1 MLFRSNLRAVQKLT
15 EPAVGDAL
23 LLRLKRK
30 ARENL
35 LIEIV
40 VAVAAY
46 VKNDGSLST
55 KDDVN
60 SNLSS
65 TGKNK
70 STTNKTTLDVEQF
83 LQLMVA
89 EMQNQD
95 PLEPTDNSDY
105 MAQLATFTQVEATK
119 EMNDNT
125 LQDMASNLVGKQV
138 IMTTTQNSNGYIG
151 GTVDYWETINGTV
164 YLGIGGKLYD
174 IADLDTVM
182 DKDYFDKWKGN
193 GSTTDTKTEDTKPG
207 E

>member
-1 MLFRSNLRAVQKLT
+1 MAST
-15 EPAVGDAL
+15 IGDWS
-23 LLRLKRK
+23 
-30 ARENL
+30 
-35 LIEIV
+35 
-40 VAVAAY
+40 Y

-60 SNLSS
+60 TNISS
-65 TGKNK
+65 TGKNN
-70 STTNKTTLDVEQF
+70 SSANKTTLDVNEF
-83 LQLMVA
+83 LKLMVA

-119 EMNDNT
+119 EMNTNT
-125 LQDMASNLVGKQV
+125 LQGMASDLVGKQV
-138 IMTTTQNSNGYIG
+138 IMTTNQNSDGFIG

-182 DKDYFDKWKGN
+182 DKSYYDKWSGK
-193 GSTTDTKTEDTKPG
+193 TDTDTKTDTDNKTDSDTKT
-207 E
+207 EE

>member
-1 MLFRSNLRAVQKLT
+1 MAGTIDTTGKVSNQ
-15 EPAVGDAL
+15 
-23 LLRLKRK
+23 
-30 ARENL
+30 
-35 LIEIV
+35 IM
-40 VAVAAY
+40 
-46 VKNDGSLST
+46 
-55 KDDVN
+55 
-60 SNLSS
+60 SS
-65 TGKNK
+65 TSKTSNTKK
-70 STTNKTTLDVEQF
+70 SNTLNMENF
-83 LQLMVA
+83 LSLLVA

>member
-1 MLFRSNLRAVQKLT
+1 MASTIGAWS
-15 EPAVGDAL
+15 
-23 LLRLKRK
+23 
-30 ARENL
+30 
-35 LIEIV
+35 
-40 VAVAAY
+40 Y

-125 LQDMASNLVGKQV
+125 LQDMASNLVG
-138 IMTTTQNSNGYIG
+138 YIG

>member
-1 MLFRSNLRAVQKLT
+1 MASTIGAWS
-15 EPAVGDAL
+15 
-23 LLRLKRK
+23 
-30 ARENL
+30 
-35 LIEIV
+35 
-40 VAVAAY
+40 Y

-95 PLEPTDNSDY
+95 PLEPT
-105 MAQLATFTQVEATK
+105 
-119 EMNDNT
+119 DNT

>member
-1 MLFRSNLRAVQKLT
+1 MASTIGAWS
-15 EPAVGDAL
+15 
-23 LLRLKRK
+23 
-30 ARENL
+30 
-35 LIEIV
+35 
-40 VAVAAY
+40 Y

-138 IMTTTQNSNGYIG
+138 IMTTTQNSI
-151 GTVDYWETINGTV
+151 DYWETINGTV

>member
-1 MLFRSNLRAVQKLT
+1 MASTIGAWS
-15 EPAVGDAL
+15 
-23 LLRLKRK
+23 
-30 ARENL
+30 
-35 LIEIV
+35 
-40 VAVAAY
+40 Y
-46 VKNDGSLST
+46 VKSDGSLST

-60 SNLSS
+60 ASVSS
-65 TGKNK
+65 TGKN
-70 STTNKTTLDVEQF
+70 TNTSSSKTTLDVDQF

-119 EMNDNT
+119 EMNTNT
-125 LQDMASNLVGKQV
+125 LQGMASDLVGKQV
-138 IMTTTQNSNGYIG
+138 IMITNQNSDGFIG
-151 GTVDYWETINGTV
+151 GTVDYWENINGTV

-182 DKDYFDKWKGN
+182 DKSYFDKWNKTDSSTSTDASGKTDKTN
-193 GSTTDTKTEDTKPG
+193 GTESKDDTKTE

>member
-1 MLFRSNLRAVQKLT
+1 MASTIGAWS
-15 EPAVGDAL
+15 
-23 LLRLKRK
+23 
-30 ARENL
+30 
-35 LIEIV
+35 
-40 VAVAAY
+40 Y

-182 DKDYFDKWKGN
+182 DKDYFDKVIT
-193 GSTTDTKTEDTKPG
+193 SAEG
-207 E
+207 EKIKNKNELKLQIISEFDEAEECVKAVSYTHLTLPTIA

>member
-1 MLFRSNLRAVQKLT
+1 MASTIGAYS
-15 EPAVGDAL
+15 
-23 LLRLKRK
+23 
-30 ARENL
+30 
-35 LIEIV
+35 
-40 VAVAAY
+40 Y

-55 KDDVN
+55 SDDIN
-60 SNLSS
+60 TNLSS
-65 TGKNK
+65 TGKSKN
-70 STTNKTTLDVEQF
+70 SSSKTTLDVDQF

-95 PLEPTDNSDY
+95 PLEPTDNSSY

-119 EMNDNT
+119 EMNVNT
-125 LQDMASNLVGKQV
+125 LQSMASDLVGKQV
-138 IMTTTQNSNGYIG
+138 IMTTTQNSDGYIG

-182 DKDYFDKWKGN
+182 DKAYFDKWN
-193 GSTTDTKTEDTKPG
+193 GTADTGDTDNTDNNEVEDANKTG

>member
-1 MLFRSNLRAVQKLT
+1 MASTIGAWS
-15 EPAVGDAL
+15 
-23 LLRLKRK
+23 
-30 ARENL
+30 
-35 LIEIV
+35 
-40 VAVAAY
+40 Y

-60 SNLSS
+60 TNISS
-65 TGKNK
+65 TGKNN
-70 STTNKTTLDVEQF
+70 STSANKTTLDVNEF
-83 LQLMVA
+83 LKLMVA

-119 EMNDNT
+119 EMNTNT
-125 LQDMASNLVGKQV
+125 LQGMASDLVGKQV
-138 IMTTTQNSNGYIG
+138 IMVTNQNSDGFIG

-182 DKDYFDKWKGN
+182 DKSYYDKWSGK
-193 GSTTDTKTEDTKPG
+193 TDTDTKTDTDNNTDSDDKTNTDDTKT
-207 E
+207 EE

>member
-1 MLFRSNLRAVQKLT
+1 MASTIGAWS
-15 EPAVGDAL
+15 
-23 LLRLKRK
+23 
-30 ARENL
+30 
-35 LIEIV
+35 
-40 VAVAAY
+40 Y

-105 MAQLATFTQVEATK
+105 TQVEATK